1 MSPQN
6 QHCKDAKGTGIK
18 RRKRETERERKTE
31 GSEREKDE
39 KI

>member
-18 RRKRETERERKTE
+18 RRKRETERERKKE
-31 GSEREKDE
+31 SKRERKA
-39 KI
+39 